1 MSRTLICKESDTI
14 DSTVEEVWSI
24 LSAFG
29 SIKAWMPTIDSCT
42 TDGIQVGAIRT
53 VYSGGNA
60 LKEQLQ
66 VWDPKTHTVSYRM
79 LDPTGMPAKGAF
91 GTVSLEAKGE
101 KSTGITWVADAEE
114 VDEESAKVMGG
125 VFTPFI
131 KKSIG
136 GLKSTLAREAEPLF

>member
-1 MSRTLICKESDTI
+1 M
-14 DSTVEEVWSI
+14 
-24 LSAFG
+24 
-29 SIKAWMPTIDSCT
+29 
-42 TDGIQVGAIRT
+42 
-53 VYSGGNA
+53 
-60 LKEQLQ
+60 KEQLQ